1 MEQSECESVRVE
13 QEGRDDDGD
22 GTNEHEDDAK
32 KRWRLPESVVILN
45 KAHENREIS
54 RWSEPGKWK
63 TEVVKNW
70 FYHHLPLKSNDEVD
84 AVQPPIWRVQW

>member
-32 KRWRLPESVVILN
+32 KVKIAR
-45 KAHENREIS
+45 IS
-54 RWSEPGKWK
+54 SD
-63 TEVVKNW
+63 T
-70 FYHHLPLKSNDEVD
+70 
-84 AVQPPIWRVQW
+84 Q